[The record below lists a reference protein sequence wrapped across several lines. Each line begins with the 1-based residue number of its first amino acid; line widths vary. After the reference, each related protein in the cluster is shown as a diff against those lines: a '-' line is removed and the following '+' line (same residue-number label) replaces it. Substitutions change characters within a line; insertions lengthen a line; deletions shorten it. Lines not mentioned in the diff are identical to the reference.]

1 MEKDLS
7 LEGTKY
13 NAAAGMV
20 MNIIQKMIDIANK
33 KNFFVYEYINGT
45 LLMIDPG
52 MSAEE
57 GLQLLHDIRAGKV
70 NIEFYDTIN
79 DHMAGDVAN
88 NMEKLAK
95 KNDFVIS
102 NVNGTIFRASKNMK
116 AKDILDTLAQV
127 RKARRTRY
135 EKATSMLQKKSV
147 ADQTVNIAQHKQ
159 NEER

>member
-1 MEKDLS
+1 
-7 LEGTKY
+7 
-13 NAAAGMV
+13 
-20 MNIIQKMIDIANK
+20 
-33 KNFFVYEYINGT
+33 
-45 LLMIDPG
+45 MIDPG

-102 NVNGTIFRASKNMK
+102 NINGTIFRASKNMK

-135 EKATSMLQKKSV
+135 EKATSMLQKNSV